1 MLMSWRPRAF
11 VPLTILVNVMMTV
24 RVVVLHE
31 RHRTFVP
38 PSKTLQDTLATPP
51 QTSTL
56 SLDFAMTQHL
66 SATNVKTHPI
76 QDTLAAPNKTLSSFS
91 DFKVHDILQWYS
103 HATNVKIL
111 LIHKG
116 WCQATEKIYI
126 VQILFTG
133 FKGTPCYRVRYL
145 VFVNVTL
152 YL

>member
-1 MLMSWRPRAF
+1 MMM
-11 VPLTILVNVMMTV
+11 VNVMMTV
-24 RVVVLHE
+24 TVVVLHE

-91 DFKVHDILQWYS
+91 DFI
-103 HATNVKIL
+103 
-111 LIHKG
+111 G
-116 WCQATEKIYI
+116 
-126 VQILFTG
+126 
-133 FKGTPCYRVRYL
+133 P
-145 VFVNVTL
+145 
-152 YL
+152 